1 MKITVE
7 VEIYKD
13 GGGTER
19 IDIPVES
26 SDIAGLAEDI
36 ARIKYECLSAKATK
50 ILWSALYEE
59 L

>member
-7 VEIYKD
+7 VKIYKD

-19 IDIPVES
+19 IDIPIES

-36 ARIKYECLSAKATK
+36 ARIKYE
-50 ILWSALYEE
+50 
-59 L
+59 